1 MSSQSAASGRR
12 YHSSEEPQ
20 YNFILDLDDFVDP
33 SMLPSGMSSVSE
45 EEDEIDDTASVSTA
59 VGAASTSGNVGVGDV
74 SRWNRIPIGAF
85 RSQNPTEFA
94 SIASA
99 VFSGTRNPA
108 VTHELSFHDGVTFSG
123 AVNGNGSRR
132 SRYIP
137 VSPVLFPVGQT
148 FKALQAVK
156 SRKERRKDKK
166 VSRDGGRTRKIKLEN
181 GQSTSSRSRPSS
193 SSRRNSASNDNFLRL
208 PQSHQNSLPS
218 DGLTHHVSPLFS
230 GVTAGL
236 SIPPLSLS

>member
-1 MSSQSAASGRR
+1 MSSQSGASGRR

-20 YNFILDLDDFVDP
+20 YNFILDLDDLVDP

-45 EEDEIDDTASVSTA
+45 EDDEIDDAASVSTA
-59 VGAASTSGNVGVGDV
+59 VGAATAAGNASVGDV

-99 VFSGTRNPA
+99 VFSGTSNPA
-108 VTHELSFHDGVTFSG
+108 ATHELSFHDGVAFSTSG
-123 AVNGNGSRR
+123 GGNGSRR

-156 SRKERRKDKK
+156 SRKDRRKDKK
-166 VSRDGGRTRKIKLEN
+166 TPREGGRTRKIKLEN
-181 GQSTSSRSRPSS
+181 GQSTSSRPRMPS
-193 SSRRNSASNDNFLRL
+193 SSRRNSSSKDNFLRL

-230 GVTAGL
+230 GVTSGI

>member
-1 MSSQSAASGRR
+1 MSSQSATSARR

-20 YNFILDLDDFVDP
+20 YNFILDLDDLVDP

-45 EEDEIDDTASVSTA
+45 EEEEIDDAASVSTA
-59 VGAASTSGNVGVGDV
+59 LGGTPAGNAGVGDV

-94 SIASA
+94 SIATA
-99 VFSGTRNPA
+99 VFSGSRDPA
-108 VTHELSFHDGVTFSG
+108 ATYDLSFHEGVSLSNS
-123 AVNGNGSRR
+123 ASRSR
-132 SRYIP
+132 NSRYIP

-148 FKALQAVK
+148 FKAIAAVK
-156 SRKERRKDKK
+156 TRKDRRREKK
-166 VSRDGGRTRKIKLEN
+166 AAREGSRTAKVKLEN
-181 GQSTSSRSRPSS
+181 GQSTSSRSRAS

-208 PQSHQNSLPS
+208 PQSQQNSLPS
-218 DGLTHHVSPLFS
+218 DGLTHHVSPLFA
-230 GVTAGL
+230 GVSTGM